1 MQLLIYSFCDLFR
14 LISTR
19 VVFKNKNITTIIY
32 VTGKLYNQAF
42 REMPKNFSLFL
53 K

>member
-1 MQLLIYSFCDLFR
+1 MQLLISSFCDLFR
-14 LISTR
+14 LISTG
-19 VVFKNKNITTIIY
+19 VVFKNKNITTIY